1 MNRNG
6 CCSRRRESLSLVTP
20 SLLAVVF
27 LLGLGGGSAWAA
39 SFAYI
44 PNSGDNTVSV
54 LDTSTN
60 TEVDTD
66 GNPTNGITRIAVGVA
81 PYDAAVN
88 PADTRVYVTN
98 PNSNTVS
105 VIDTCT
111 NTVIAMVP
119 VGDLPLGVAVHPD
132 GTRAYV
138 ANFGSDNGFDRNK
151 VSVIDTATNTVIA
164 TVTVTGDRP
173 EFVAVH
179 PAGTF
184 VYVTVTNSDI
194 VSVINTATNT
204 ETATVGVGEEPR
216 GVAVHPAGTFVYST
230 GGDSVSVIDTTT
242 NTVVDT
248 IPLGPLGDGPQG
260 IAVHPD
266 GTRVYVTNINSNNVS
281 VIDTSTNTVVATV
294 PVGSAPRGYGQFIGP
309 LPSCPLTITIDIKPG
324 SFPNSIN
331 PNSQG
336 VIPVAILTT
345 SAFDATTVDPNTVL
359 FGATGTEAA
368 PVQSAL
374 EDVDGDGDTD
384 LVLHF
389 NTQETGI
396 QCGDTTASLTGQTL
410 GGQAIK
416 GSDSIKTV
424 GCE

>member
-1 MNRNG
+1 MA
-6 CCSRRRESLSLVTP
+6 LT
-20 SLLAVVF
+20 
-27 LLGLGGGSAWAA
+27 
-39 SFAYI
+39 
-44 PNSGDNTVSV
+44 
-54 LDTSTN
+54 
-60 TEVDTD
+60 
-66 GNPTNGITRIAVGVA
+66 GI
-81 PYDAAVN
+81 
-88 PADTRVYVTN
+88 
-98 PNSNTVS
+98 
-105 VIDTCT
+105 
-111 NTVIAMVP
+111 
-119 VGDLPLGVAVHPD
+119 
-132 GTRAYV
+132 
-138 ANFGSDNGFDRNK
+138 RNK

-384 LVLHF
+384 LVLQF
-389 NTQETGI
+389 NTQDTGI